1 MKGLKDFKN
10 FASNLRSIEKD
21 LADPDI
27 SDAEKKDLK
36 QKKKDIMKAQKF
48 GALGKLMSKTKEMG
62 IGVKEGNS
70 TRRLTKDDEKEIIS
84 DVFGKNVSLD
94 VLKSQ
99 LKSGIKSGNRLMT
112 DEQIDEG
119 INNILKG
126 AGLFNTTGKFKNKME
141 GLKDFFDKNSKAA
154 KIGTGLKEG
163 RSTRKVTAKDGS
175 RTKVRGTGAA
185 KKGFRKAR
193 LS

>member
-1 MKGLKDFKN
+1 M
-10 FASNLRSIEKD
+10 
-21 LADPDI
+21 
-27 SDAEKKDLK
+27 
-36 QKKKDIMKAQKF
+36 
-48 GALGKLMSKTKEMG
+48 TKE
-62 IGVKEGNS
+62 ENN
-70 TRRLTKDDEKEIIS
+70 RRLTKDDEKEIIS

-126 AGLFNTTGKFKNKME
+126 AGLFNTTGKFKNKMQ

-163 RSTRKVTAKDGS
+163 KSTRKVKAKDGL

-185 KKGFRKAR
+185 TKGFRKAR

>member
-1 MKGLKDFKN
+1 M
-10 FASNLRSIEKD
+10 
-21 LADPDI
+21 
-27 SDAEKKDLK
+27 
-36 QKKKDIMKAQKF
+36 
-48 GALGKLMSKTKEMG
+48 TKE
-62 IGVKEGNS
+62 ENN
-70 TRRLTKDDEKEIIS
+70 RRLTKDDEKEIIS

-163 RSTRKVTAKDGS
+163 KSTRKVKAKDGS

-185 KKGFRKAR
+185 TKGFRKAR

>member
-1 MKGLKDFKN
+1 M
-10 FASNLRSIEKD
+10 
-21 LADPDI
+21 
-27 SDAEKKDLK
+27 
-36 QKKKDIMKAQKF
+36 
-48 GALGKLMSKTKEMG
+48 TKEE
-62 IGVKEGNS
+62 IN
-70 TRRLTKDDEKEIIS
+70 RRLTKDDEKEIIS

-126 AGLFNTTGKFKNKME
+126 AGLFNTTGKFKNKMQ

-163 RSTRKVTAKDGS
+163 KSTRKVKAKDGS

-185 KKGFRKAR
+185 TKGFRKAR